1 MINLGRCLV
10 YLLSR
15 NDQVAVAGVGI
26 FRCNRTPGYFDEVK
40 QAFIASV
47 CQIEFKEDREIG
59 GETDLMVDY
68 IAAQRQIG
76 HSDAGTLYRNAIAA
90 LLGDLERDGRVEL
103 QGLGE
108 IRREDPQLMFIPAAG
123 GAFGRE
129 LPAVGELPVLA
140 ARSGMEA
147 GIEAEIGVVAE
158 TGVVA
163 GAGIEVEVETQP
175 AVVAEVRAGSELGA
189 EVGLE
194 TEAELEADRETTAYE
209 EESDRRGSF
218 WRSALIVLVFLAA
231 VYASLW
237 YLRPDLLVQ
246 GRNYL
251 TSVQQKL
258 PAWLGGQGQE
268 QKQGYGK
275 DMPGDAPVSAVPVLI
290 PDSAQYAQDSLQMML
305 SGVGEG
311 LDSLQTDQGL
321 ITEPENAG
329 AANTLN
335 ANSRPGTP
343 SVSFEIIV
351 GSFATMQQ
359 ADQFVAEMK
368 AKGIEVWAID
378 SRMPGNRKKVSC
390 GSFPTQAAAYRAL
403 KEFQR
408 TIEPGAWVARV
419 EK

>member
-26 FRCNRTPGYFDEVK
+26 FRCDRTPGYFDEVK

-59 GETDLMVDY
+59 GETDLIVDY

-108 IRREDPQLMFIPAAG
+108 IRREDPQLVFIPAAG

-129 LPAVGELPVLA
+129 FPAVGELPVLTA
-140 ARSGMEA
+140 QSEMEA
-147 GIEAEIGVVAE
+147 GDELALEVAAEPEFVAEAGDELALEVAAE
-158 TGVVA
+158 TG
-163 GAGIEVEVETQP
+163 
-175 AVVAEVRAGSELGA
+175 AEAA
-189 EVGLE
+189 E
-194 TEAELEADRETTAYE
+194 YE
-209 EESDRRGSF
+209 EESGGRGGF
-218 WRSALIVLVFLAA
+218 WRSALIVFVFLAA
-231 VYASLW
+231 SFASLW

-246 GRNYL
+246 GRDYL
-251 TSVQQKL
+251 TSVQQEL
-258 PAWLGGQGQE
+258 PVWLGGQEQG
-268 QKQGYGK
+268 QKQDHGK
-275 DMPGDAPVSAVPVLI
+275 DLPGDAPVSAVPILI
-290 PDSAQYAQDSLQMML
+290 PDSAQHAQDSLQMML
-305 SGVGEG
+305 SGESGG

-321 ITEPENAG
+321 ITEPDKHAE

-335 ANSRPGTP
+335 ANSRPGTRTI
-343 SVSFEIIV
+343 SFEIIV
-351 GSFATMQQ
+351 GSFASMQQ

-403 KEFQR
+403 KEIQR

>member
-26 FRCNRTPGYFDEVK
+26 FRCDRTPGYFDEVK

-59 GETDLMVDY
+59 GETDLIVDY

-108 IRREDPQLMFIPAAG
+108 IRREDPQLVFIPAAG

-129 LPAVGELPVLA
+129 FPAVGELPVLTA
-140 ARSGMEA
+140 QSEMEA
-147 GIEAEIGVVAE
+147 GAKVELEVAAE
-158 TGVVA
+158 TG
-163 GAGIEVEVETQP
+163 
-175 AVVAEVRAGSELGA
+175 AEAA
-189 EVGLE
+189 E
-194 TEAELEADRETTAYE
+194 YE
-209 EESDRRGSF
+209 EESGRRGGF

-231 VYASLW
+231 SFASLW

-246 GRNYL
+246 GRDYL
-251 TSVQQKL
+251 TSVQQEL
-258 PAWLGGQGQE
+258 PVWLGGQEQG
-268 QKQGYGK
+268 QKQDHGK
-275 DMPGDAPVSAVPVLI
+275 DLPGDAPVSAVPVLI
-290 PDSAQYAQDSLQMML
+290 PDSAQHAQDSLQMML
-305 SGVGEG
+305 SGESGG

-321 ITEPENAG
+321 ITEPDKHAE

-335 ANSRPGTP
+335 ANSRPGTRTI
-343 SVSFEIIV
+343 SFEIIV
-351 GSFATMQQ
+351 GSFASMQQ

-403 KEFQR
+403 KEIQR